1 MYNLCQLSGDFL
13 ALVLLLLDVVDLR
26 RFVSVFDFL
35 FFAVF
40 FRAFSGAGSFFGS
53 VTSGFRYNSST
64 VALVSDMSD
73 ISIIKSITLSSKI
86 GACRPLIA
94 SELFLK

>member
-1 MYNLCQLSGDFL
+1 MYNLCQLSGAFL

-40 FRAFSGAGSFFGS
+40 FRA
-53 VTSGFRYNSST
+53 
-64 VALVSDMSD
+64 
-73 ISIIKSITLSSKI
+73 
-86 GACRPLIA
+86 
-94 SELFLK
+94 